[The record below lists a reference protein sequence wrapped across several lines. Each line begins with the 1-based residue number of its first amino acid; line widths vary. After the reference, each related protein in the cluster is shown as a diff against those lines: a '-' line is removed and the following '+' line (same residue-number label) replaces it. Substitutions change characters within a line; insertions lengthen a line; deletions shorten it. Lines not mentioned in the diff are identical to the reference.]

1 MWSESRRRS
10 EEPASSS
17 STRSLRS
24 LLSTRSVSPVPFSN
38 RDQTRGCWI
47 EGRAN
52 PKLHLVQYNQEVLR
66 KDLNK
71 LQKEIGVIKKAKG
84 DAGELLEKKADL
96 DKQIKELA
104 TKADELLKVRDKK
117 AGLIGNI
124 VDKDCHVSLTEVR
137 FIAPI

>member
-1 MWSESRRRS
+1 
-10 EEPASSS
+10 
-17 STRSLRS
+17 
-24 LLSTRSVSPVPFSN
+24 
-38 RDQTRGCWI
+38 
-47 EGRAN
+47 
-52 PKLHLVQYNQEVLR
+52 VLR

-84 DAGELLEKKADL
+84 DAGELLEKKAEL

-124 VDKDCHVSLTEVR
+124 VDKDCHVSLTEVS
-137 FIAPI
+137 FVLPI